1 MSEKG
6 TILNKV
12 KYFIGLEDL
21 DEDYEDYDELEDDA
35 LIKDERNLSKSK
47 QKKVLNIHTNNSIK
61 LSIHEPIKYED
72 IVKAIDDVKNRK
84 PVVLNLLQLDSEEK
98 RKVFDFTS
106 GAIYT
111 LEGNIQK
118 VAKDVFIL
126 APNNVEIDGNL
137 QEELKNKGLF
147 PWKK

>member
-6 TILNKV
+6 SILNKV

-21 DEDYEDYDELEDDA
+21 DEEYDEMDEYDEQLEEDRA
-35 LIKDERNLSKSK
+35 YKKSK
-47 QKKVLNIHTNNSIK
+47 QQNKVFNIHTNSNIK
-61 LSIHEPIKYED
+61 LVIHEPTKYED
-72 IVKAIDDVKNRK
+72 IIKVIDDVKNRK
-84 PVVLNLLQLDSEEK
+84 PVVLNLQEIESEEK

-118 VAKDVFIL
+118 VAKDIFIL
-126 APNNVEIDGNL
+126 APSNVEIDGRL
-137 QEELKNKGLF
+137 HEELKNKGLF

>member
-6 TILNKV
+6 SILNKV

-21 DEDYEDYDELEDDA
+21 EEEYDEMEENENLVEDD
-35 LIKDERNLSKSK
+35 RSFSKSK
-47 QKKVLNIHTNNSIK
+47 QKKVFNIHTNSNIK
-61 LSIHEPIKYED
+61 LVIHEPTKYED
-72 IVKAIDDVKNRK
+72 IVKVIDDVKNRK
-84 PVVLNLLQLDSEEK
+84 PVVLNLQEIENEEK

-118 VAKDVFIL
+118 VAKDIFIL
-126 APNNVEIDGNL
+126 APSNVEIDGRL
-137 QEELKNKGLF
+137 HEELKNKGLF

>member
-6 TILNKV
+6 SILNKV

-21 DEDYEDYDELEDDA
+21 EEDYMDDLEE
-35 LIKDERNLSKSK
+35 IEEVENSERQTSKSK
-47 QKKVLNIHTNNSIK
+47 KNKVFNIHTNNNVK
-61 LSIHEPIKYED
+61 LVIHEPSRYED
-72 IVKAIDDVKNRK
+72 TIKVIDDIKNRK
-84 PVVLNLLQLDSEEK
+84 PVVLNLLKLESEEK

-106 GAIYT
+106 GAIYA

-118 VAKDVFIL
+118 VAKDIFIL
-126 APNNVEIDGNL
+126 APSNVEIDGRIH
-137 QEELKNKGLF
+137 EELKNKGLF

>member
-6 TILNKV
+6 SILNKV

-21 DEDYEDYDELEDDA
+21 EDEYDELEDEES
-35 LIKDERNLSKSK
+35 LINNESNINNSK
-47 QKKVLNIHTNNSIK
+47 QKKVFNIHTNNNIK
-61 LSIHEPIKYED
+61 LAIHEPAKYSD
-72 IVKAIDDVKNRK
+72 IAKVIDDVKNRK
-84 PVVLNLLQLDSEEK
+84 PVVLNLLQMDSEEK
-98 RKVFDFTS
+98 RKAFDFTS

-118 VAKDVFIL
+118 VAKDIFIL

-147 PWKK
+147 PWNK